1 MKMSLGSD
9 RDAALAQLKSF
20 MRAVGEEAEA
30 EGGMVGHIKFFF
42 KESLGQMLSMTDL
55 DEIQTKPAAA
65 TEYTAEGVA
74 IIVNLDPEKLEDIVK
89 LHYPG
94 AV

>member
-1 MKMSLGSD
+1 MSLGTD
-9 RDAALAQLKSF
+9 ADAAKAQLKSF
-20 MRAVGEEAEA
+20 MRAVAEESEA
-30 EGGMVGHIKFFF
+30 AGGMIGHIKFFL
-42 KESLGQMLSMTDL
+42 KESRGEMLSMTDL

-65 TEYTAEGVA
+65 MEYTAEGVA
-74 IIVNLDPEKLEDIVK
+74 IIMNLAPDHLEEIVK